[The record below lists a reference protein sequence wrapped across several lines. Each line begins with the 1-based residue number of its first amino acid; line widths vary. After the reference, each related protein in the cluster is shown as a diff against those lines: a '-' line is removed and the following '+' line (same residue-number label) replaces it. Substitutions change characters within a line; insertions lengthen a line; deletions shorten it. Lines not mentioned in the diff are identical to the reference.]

1 MVQLKGKKLP
11 AIVGPTAT
19 GKTDLSLALAE
30 RVGKVE
36 LIYADSLAVYKY
48 LDIGTDKPP
57 ASFRERVPHHLV
69 DFLDP
74 GERWSAFQFKK
85 EAIYLQ
91 REIRERGNLPLV
103 VGGTAFYLQ
112 ALYRSFLFVGAPAE
126 NNIRIAFERLPTEK
140 LYALLQ
146 NVDPRRAQKIGKHDR
161 KRLIRALEI
170 FEKTGRPPSLFSPRP
185 SSLSP
190 LLIGIRWDRDK
201 LKERICRRVEEMFE
215 RGIVEEVEELF
226 SRGYS
231 EDIPALDNFTYRPI
245 VKLLRG
251 DISRKEAQE
260 EIVRGTFR
268 FLKTQ
273 INWFK
278 KAPVIWIE
286 GEGKPLSILVEEAC
300 AIIKRN
306 LVEEDVK

>member
-1 MVQLKGKKLP
+1 MVQLKGEKLP
-11 AIVGPTAT
+11 ALVGPTAS

-30 RVGKVE
+30 RIGKVE

-57 ASFRERVPHHLV
+57 VGFREKVPHHLV

-74 GERWSAFQFKK
+74 RERWSAFQFKK

-91 REIRERGNLPLV
+91 KEIRERGNLPLI
-103 VGGTAFYLQ
+103 VGGTAFYLRV
-112 ALYRSFLFVGAPAE
+112 LYRSFLFVGAPAQD
-126 NNIRIAFERLPTEK
+126 NIRLILERLSTEK
-140 LYALLQ
+140 LYALLR
-146 NVDPRRAQKIGKHDR
+146 NIDSRRAQKIGKHDR

-170 FEKTGRPPSLFSPRP
+170 FYKTGRLPSLFSP
-185 SSLSP
+185 SSSFSP

-201 LKERICRRVEEMFE
+201 LKERIRRRVEEMFKK
-215 RGIVEEVEELF
+215 GIVEEVEELF
-226 SRGYS
+226 SRGYA

-245 VKLLRG
+245 TRLLRG
-251 DISRKEAQE
+251 EISTREAQE
-260 EIVRGTFR
+260 EIVRGTFQ

-278 KAPVIWIE
+278 KAPVVWIE
-286 GEGKPLSILVEEAC
+286 GEGKPLYSLVEEAYE
-300 AIIKRN
+300 IIERN
-306 LVEEDVK
+306 LVEEDTK

>member
-19 GKTDLSLALAE
+19 GKTDLSVALAE
-30 RVGKVE
+30 KIGKVE

-57 ASFRERVPHHLV
+57 LSFRERVPHHLV

-74 GERWSAFQFKK
+74 GERWSAFQFRK
-85 EAIYLQ
+85 EAIYLH
-91 REIRERGNLPLV
+91 REVLERESLPVV
-103 VGGTAFYLQ
+103 VGGTAFYLW
-112 ALYRSFLFVGAPAE
+112 ALYRSFLFEGAPAE
-126 NNIRIAFERLPTEK
+126 SNIRLILERLSTEK
-140 LYALLQ
+140 LYALLRSI
-146 NVDPRRAQKIGKHDR
+146 DPRRAQKIGKYDR

-170 FEKTGRPPSLFSPRP
+170 FWKTGQLPSLLSPRP
-185 SSLSP
+185 SPFLP
-190 LLIGIRWDRDK
+190 LMIGIYWSREK
-201 LKERICRRVEEMFE
+201 LKERIRHRAKEMFDE
-215 RGIVEEVEELF
+215 GLVEEVEMLF
-226 SRGYS
+226 AQGYS
-231 EDIPALDNFTYRPI
+231 PDIPALLNFTYRP
-245 VKLLRG
+245 VVRLLQG
-251 DISRKEAQE
+251 KVSREEAQE

-286 GEGKPLSILVEEAC
+286 GEGKSLSILVEETYE
-300 AIIKRN
+300 ILKSN
-306 LVEEDVK
+306 LE

>member
-1 MVQLKGKKLP
+1 MVQLKSRKLP

-30 RVGKVE
+30 RIGKVE

-126 NNIRIAFERLPTEK
+126 NNIRIALERLSTEK
-140 LYALLQ
+140 LYALLK
-146 NVDPRRAQKIGKHDR
+146 NVDPRRAQKIGKYDR

-170 FEKTGRPPSLFSPRP
+170 FKKTGHPPSLFSPRP
-185 SSLSP
+185 SSFSP

-201 LKERICRRVEEMFE
+201 LKERIYHRVGEMFK
-215 RGIVEEVEELF
+215 RGIVEEVGELF

-231 EDIPALDNFTYRPI
+231 PPIPALDNFTYRPI

-251 DISRKEAQE
+251 DVSREEAQE
-260 EIVRGTFR
+260 EILQGTFR

-278 KAPVIWIE
+278 KAPVTWIE
-286 GEGKPLSILVEEAC
+286 GEGRSLSILVEEAYT
-300 AIIKRN
+300 IIERN
-306 LVEEDVK
+306 LVEEDTK